1 MQAMH
6 FITRDVNGQRMRYFG
21 GFTDERFE
29 SLPYIKERG
38 RLPKGWH
45 AYHLTAEEMQARSGP
60 RFVAVNA
67 FPVLDARAW
76 NAVPDLTLALRQ
88 DQDEEQMRPCSI
100 DDHGG
105 EDRTVMGNRVTGRRW
120 SEQYQRSIVF
130 SGYVCDMHA
139 EEIEGLRWR

>member
-88 DQDEEQMRPCSI
+88 DQDEEQMRPCSLS
-100 DDHGG
+100 HPEG
-105 EDRTVMGNRVTGRRW
+105 EAMGSRATGRYYHNGY
-120 SEQYQRSIVF
+120 EKYVVF
-130 SGYVCDMHA
+130 NGYVCEMHA
-139 EEIEGLRWR
+139 EDIKGLRWR